1 MFIDPTSITLGQVSS
16 VVRDLTIVAILWKTA
31 WAIRGLYGDVKAFFD
46 RVTQHMTRMERFAT
60 IVLNNHL
67 KHIER
72 DLKTLSGRQD
82 DAADALDISLDALDQ
97 E

>member
-1 MFIDPTSITLGQVSS
+1 MFDPSSMTLGQVSS
-16 VVRDLTIVAILWKTA
+16 ILRDFAIVAVLLRIGWMANGWLSEIKSFAT
-31 WAIRGLYGDVKAFFD
+31 

-67 KHIER
+67 KHIEA
-72 DLKTLSGRQD
+72 DLKTLSGRKEEFSAD
-82 DAADALDISLDALDQ
+82 DLDLTLDAA